1 MVRFEKLKNK
11 IYFVG
16 CTFFPGLSVNYT
28 CPVGATIIWPI
39 TSKLVS
45 SACCE
50 NFCRFTFLELI
61 INIFRRTIFFL
72 LASMKPFMSIPF
84 FFLSFFLSFPNLLSY
99 LWVFLFNSLI
109 FSFFSTFFLSFFAL
123 SINDWFLLHLV
134 FVHLFYRWVLVCFT
148 HYLTRIEYS
157 EASRWLINFCN
168 AIFLKCLSFNL
179 STFIVSGIL
188 CLCL

>member
-1 MVRFEKLKNK
+1 MQPFNFYIRWVKVKVLKIWCLNLTSKNIFIFVISILVRFEKLKNK

-84 FFLSFFLSFPNLLSY
+84 FFLSFFL
-99 LWVFLFNSLI
+99 
-109 FSFFSTFFLSFFAL
+109 FSFLFFLSFL
-123 SINDWFLLHLV
+123 PSFL
-134 FVHLFYRWVLVCFT
+134 FV
-148 HYLTRIEYS
+148 S
-157 EASRWLINFCN
+157 
-168 AIFLKCLSFNL
+168 
-179 STFIVSGIL
+179 
-188 CLCL
+188 